1 MDAWVAVASTATG
14 DWAGRA
20 RYGAAMA
27 LYQQGEMTAEVLEV
41 YRICSRLDAEDAL
54 SVLALRGI
62 GAEWSARIRALRAA
76 ADFPRESS

>member
-1 MDAWVAVASTATG
+1 MGDLWAIVASTATG

-20 RYGAAMA
+20 RYAAAMA

-54 SVLALRGI
+54 TVLALRGI
-62 GAEWSARIRALRAA
+62 GADWSARIRALRTAG
-76 ADFPRESS
+76 

>member
-1 MDAWVAVASTATG
+1 
-14 DWAGRA
+14 
-20 RYGAAMA
+20 
-27 LYQQGEMTAEVLEV
+27 MTAEVLEV

-54 SVLALRGI
+54 AVLALRGI